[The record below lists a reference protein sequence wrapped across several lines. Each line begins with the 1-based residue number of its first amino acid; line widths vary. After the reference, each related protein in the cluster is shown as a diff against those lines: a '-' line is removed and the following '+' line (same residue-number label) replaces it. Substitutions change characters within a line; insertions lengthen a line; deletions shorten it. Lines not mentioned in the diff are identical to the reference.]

1 MKRFISNLKGFL
13 RLRNLDIV
21 NDAQGQH
28 ELRVLKGSQKA
39 QPSVVAKTVG

>member
-1 MKRFISNLKGFL
+1 VARSVAAGHDGGAD
-13 RLRNLDIV
+13 LDIV

-39 QPSVVAKTVG
+39 QPSVVAKADLG